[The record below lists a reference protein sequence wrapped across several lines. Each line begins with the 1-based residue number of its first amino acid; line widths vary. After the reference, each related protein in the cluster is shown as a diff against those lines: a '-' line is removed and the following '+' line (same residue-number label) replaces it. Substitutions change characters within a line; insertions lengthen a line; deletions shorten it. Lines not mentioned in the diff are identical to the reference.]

1 VGRAV
6 VLVLF
11 VAVAAVAATAAL
23 AARSPQQWRAAMHSA
38 ASAKHSV
45 HYVSTSS
52 EPGGALRMV
61 ADVGQ
66 GRGIQRITVTTSG
79 QSGPATVLVVGRS
92 AYIRGNTFTM
102 RNYFAFSQAQATHYA
117 GQWISVPSRLR
128 AFSAVAADATFASF
142 LSDLLPNKHLAV
154 VRATIAGRK
163 SVGLRGTVLQ
173 GGVNVVETVYAP
185 AGGTPLPFEEKIA
198 PAGKAGTGRVRMSR
212 WNEAVHLTAPAH
224 AVPIST
230 VLGQ

>member
-1 VGRAV
+1 MGRAV

-11 VAVAAVAATAAL
+11 VAVAAVAAAAAL
-23 AARSPQQWRAAMHSA
+23 AARSPQEWRAAMHSA
-38 ASAKHSV
+38 AAAKHSV

-66 GRGIQRITVTTSG
+66 GRGIQRITVTTAG

-92 AYIRGNTFTM
+92 AYIRGNTFTLH
-102 RNYFAFSQAQATHYA
+102 NYFALSQAQATRYA
-117 GQWISVPSRLR
+117 GKWISVPSRLR
-128 AFSAVAADATFASF
+128 AFSAVAADGTFESF
-142 LSDLLPNKHLAV
+142 LSDLLPTKNLAL
-154 VRATIAGRK
+154 VRTTIAGRK

-173 GGVNVVETVYAP
+173 GGVKVVETVYAP
-185 AGGTPLPFEEKIA
+185 AGGTPLPSEEKIA
-198 PAGKAGTGRVRMSR
+198 PAGKPGTGEVRMSR